1 MYFWTNAL
9 QSLKISCNINR
20 YAPGDII
27 ICAYAFG
34 VIVAE
39 CTYIYIYIIIWINW
53 CHFRWQYPVQ
63 PSDSLINISWKR
75 VVVVFV
81 AAMVNNN
88 RPLAT
93 ATVASVVGPDRRL
106 PEKRALKVCIRT
118 SAPTVLLSD
127 RVISRHYNNIYT
139 HIYIY
144 IRTFWNILKRLQTRP
159 TPRAV
164 VPSTYYDRRRAAE
177 VI

>member
-1 MYFWTNAL
+1 MHYK
-9 QSLKISCNINR
+9 SLKILYNINR

-39 CTYIYIYIIIWINW
+39 CTYIHIIIIWINC

-75 VVVVFV
+75 VVVVVV

-88 RPLAT
+88 RPLAA

-118 SAPTVLLSD
+118 SAPAVLLSD
-127 RVISRHYNNIYT
+127 RVISRHYN
-139 HIYIY
+139 IYIY
-144 IRTFWNILKRLQTRP
+144 TYIHTNVLKHFETI
-159 TPRAV
+159 TN
-164 VPSTYYDRRRAAE
+164 
-177 VI
+177 